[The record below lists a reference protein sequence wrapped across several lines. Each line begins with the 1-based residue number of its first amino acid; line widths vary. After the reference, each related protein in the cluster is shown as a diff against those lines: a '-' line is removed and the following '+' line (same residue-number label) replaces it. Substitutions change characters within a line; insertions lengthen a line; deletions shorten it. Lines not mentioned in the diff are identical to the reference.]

1 MKIIITAI
9 IVLLVV
15 TAAVAGDT
23 SVKFNSPTVVGG
35 QKVAPGQYTLHY
47 EIKGKTANVKVMQDQ
62 KTVVTTTGTVV
73 ENKAKSP
80 ADGVVR
86 ENNSDGTASLKEIQI
101 ANKKEVIQLDTTTAV
116 GK

>member
-1 MKIIITAI
+1 MKLVITAI
-9 IVLLVV
+9 IVMLVA
-15 TAAVAGDT
+15 TAAFAGDT
-23 SVKFNSPTVVGG
+23 SVKFNTPTVVGG
-35 QKVAPGQYTLHY
+35 QKVAPGDYTLHY
-47 EIKGKTANVKVMQDQ
+47 DIKGKTADVKVLQNQ
-62 KTVVTTTGTVV
+62 KTVATTTGTVV

-101 ANKKEVIQLDTTTAV
+101 GNKKEVIKIDTTTAV